1 LFSYNCKVVVA
12 EKYVP
17 PVITVSLRLATFH
30 LAFSLVTPLTP
41 SIVDPVHAFTN
52 AVPASVLSSQVQI
65 EPSNP
70 KAPDVCALFHNVA

>member
-17 PVITVSLRLATFH
+17 PVIRVSFIFATFH

-41 SIVDPVHAFTN
+41 SIVDPVHAFKN
-52 AVPASVLSSQVQI
+52 KVPASVLSSHVHPN
-65 EPSNP
+65 PSNP
-70 KAPDVCALFHNVA
+70 RAPESCAASHNAA

>member
-1 LFSYNCKVVVA
+1 LFSYNCKVVDA

-41 SIVDPVHAFTN
+41 SIVDPVHAFIN
-52 AVPASVLSSQVQI
+52 ALPASLVDSQSQFKPVC
-65 EPSNP
+65 P
-70 KAPDVCALFHNVA
+70 KDPEV